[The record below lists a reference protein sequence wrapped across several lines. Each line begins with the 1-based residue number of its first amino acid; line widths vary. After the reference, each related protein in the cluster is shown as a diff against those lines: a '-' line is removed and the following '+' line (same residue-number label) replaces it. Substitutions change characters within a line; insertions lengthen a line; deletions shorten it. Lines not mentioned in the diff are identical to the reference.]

1 MTMLEKQYIV
11 DDLTLNDSWRMFQIM
26 AEFVKGFEV
35 MPEAYPA
42 VSIFGSSKTKPQST
56 VYKDTVKLSRLLVE
70 NGFNIISGGGP
81 GVMEAANRGAA
92 KAKGKSVGLH
102 IELPSEQEP
111 NKYANIRLNF
121 KYFFI
126 RKVMFVKY
134 SVAYIIMPGGFGT
147 LDELFEALTL
157 IQTKRIR
164 YFPVILMDSQFW
176 GGLLDWAKKTL
187 IKEGTIT
194 KSDFDIFN
202 VVDTPEEAMAIIKR
216 RVVV

>member
-42 VSIFGSSKTKPQST
+42 VSIFGSSQTKPQST

-70 NGFNIISGGGP
+70 SGFNIISGGGP

-92 KAKGKSVGLH
+92 EAEGKSVGLH

-187 IKEGTIT
+187 IKEGTISE
-194 KSDFDIFN
+194 SDFDILN

>member
-1 MTMLEKQYIV
+1 MLEKQYIV

-35 MPEAYPA
+35 MPDAYPA
-42 VSIFGSSKTKPQST
+42 VSIFGSSRIKPKSAG
-56 VYKDTVKLSRLLVE
+56 YKDTVEVSRLLVE
-70 NGFNIISGGGP
+70 SGFNIISGGGP

-92 KAKGKSVGLH
+92 EAKGKSVGLH
-102 IELPSEQEP
+102 IELPNEQAP
-111 NKYANIRLNF
+111 NKYANIRLAF

-164 YFPVILMDSQFW
+164 YFPVILMDSKFW
-176 GGLLDWAKKTL
+176 AGLLDWAKKTL
-187 IKEGTIT
+187 VKEQTI
-194 KSDFDIFN
+194 SEEDFDIFN
-202 VVDTPEEAMAIIKR
+202 IVDTPEEAVAIIKR
-216 RVVV
+216 RIVI